1 MGSLH
6 KKFGVRGLDLM
17 EVRRSDL
24 GRHLHVHPHDDEWH
38 VLAKI
43 VWQVDRAIRRATRD
57 EKNRDILRYAYN
69 TPRDSALNALWLLGR
84 LDLLAARR
92 GKGWARSTTNKVA
105 PKLAES
111 VVREL
116 QRALPA
122 PDGVEL
128 AELVE
133 AERDYGRAG
142 TGRARIQVDESHL
155 SNLIDEWNT
164 SRRDEIEYWLERW
177 ELHFEVESGCLVTM
191 RTADRGEYLCVFTSA
206 ERLAEY
212 QRLAGHVP
220 GRAARSEG
228 VHLLGR
234 LAGTPGVGLAV
245 DPVVGGTGSTYWTA
259 GEVARRWAAAG
270 EG

>member
-142 TGRARIQVDESHL
+142 TGRARIEVDESHL

-164 SRRDEIEYWLERW
+164 SRRDEIEYW
-177 ELHFEVESGCLVTM
+177 
-191 RTADRGEYLCVFTSA
+191 
-206 ERLAEY
+206 
-212 QRLAGHVP
+212 
-220 GRAARSEG
+220 RSEG